1 MTRTLKIIPVL
12 NGWIV
17 EAGCQKV
24 VFTDLDNLCSS
35 LKLYYTSPDMVEKQ
49 FLAKAVN
56 KVLEN
61 PLCDVGTLDPRENRI
76 TENRID
82 PRWNPSTCPDA
93 PKPAPPPTT
102 APNPLYSGPPF

>member
-35 LKLYYTSPDMVEKQ
+35 LKLYYTSPDIVEKQ

-56 KVLEN
+56 KVVES
-61 PLCDVGTLDPRENRI
+61 PLRPEATCDEGVGTV
-76 TENRID
+76 D